1 MEAWTGM
8 GAVRRGPDFGN
19 ILKVEP
25 TRFAD
30 RLHKEHETEE
40 SRMTKACGLSN
51 WKTGG
56 AVIGWERQDVLG
68 GRCRAGGLGAGSW
81 TRSAGS
87 GLCVCS
93 AEQRLET
100 RHGSGR
106 YGDRSS
112 VFLLSARLSA

>member
-1 MEAWTGM
+1 M
-8 GAVRRGPDFGN
+8 RRGSDCGN

-68 GRCRAGGLGAGSW
+68 GRCRAGGLGGGSW
-81 TRSAGS
+81 TRWAGG
-87 GLCVCS
+87 GLCVCN

-100 RHGSGR
+100 
-106 YGDRSS
+106 
-112 VFLLSARLSA
+112 